1 MRENQYSPPEAM
13 AEDNNEQPIQAR
25 ERGDYHKDR
34 SKEGEFTGT
43 SGQDNFRLSNGERMV
58 GRLAL
63 YRKSGEPYKLS
74 IQSINMAKGEV
85 DKERVV
91 AVLGDNIEG
100 VEEVWRSLHD
110 AINSGVLPTNDEI
123 NQMYQRGLQ
132 ARENQRRVRP

>member
-1 MRENQYSPPEAM
+1 
-13 AEDNNEQPIQAR
+13 
-25 ERGDYHKDR
+25 
-34 SKEGEFTGT
+34 
-43 SGQDNFRLSNGERMV
+43 MV